1 MCDYVLYCSQDGA
14 SPLWIASQMGH
25 SVIVKELL
33 ESSADVDAAREVWFM
48 LRVEL
53 FFSPL

>member
-1 MCDYVLYCSQDGA
+1 MLFPQDGA

-33 ESSADVDAAREVWFM
+33 ESSADVDAAREVGFTLCVAM
-48 LRVEL
+48 
-53 FFSPL
+53 